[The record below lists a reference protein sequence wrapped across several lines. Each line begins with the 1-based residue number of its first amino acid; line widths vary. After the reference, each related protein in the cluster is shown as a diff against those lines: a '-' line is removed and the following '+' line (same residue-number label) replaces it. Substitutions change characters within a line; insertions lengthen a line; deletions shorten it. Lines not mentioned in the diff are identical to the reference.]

1 MEYIDVIDRS
11 QEIVLWR
18 LCFAAFA
25 ANPDDILII
34 TSSDHV
40 IDIWSPMKLRS
51 RKRLKKYPREIVT
64 FGIVPH

>member
-1 MEYIDVIDRS
+1 MA
-11 QEIVLWR
+11 IV
-18 LCFAAFA
+18 FAAFA

-40 IDIWSPMKLRS
+40 IEIWSPMKQRS

-64 FGIVPH
+64 FGIVPHLP